1 MLNDFFDDRKNQ
13 NCVQVTESSQFVWKF
28 EVEEP
33 YFGKDADFMAKKF
46 PVFANVYEVK
56 VKKQANQHFLKC
68 DCHFLLE
75 DWVVS
80 TTKTTNNTMNQWKIK

>member
-1 MLNDFFDDRKNQ
+1 VLNDFFDDRKNQ

-75 DWVVS
+75 D
-80 TTKTTNNTMNQWKIK
+80 